1 MEITFLGTNG
11 WFDTH
16 TGNTTCVLADTKDAY
31 IIFDAGGGLYKTF
44 DMIKDDKPVYMLLS
58 HLHLDHILGLQFLNM
73 FNWKGGVKIIL
84 ADDMKAEL
92 EAFMRPPFMATPQN
106 HKMKVEIIPISQAK
120 DLPFKLEYKE
130 LVHIVPTIGFRVGVE
145 DKTIVY
151 GLDSGPC
158 ENLTE
163 LAKNADLFITECSFL
178 PDEKPNKMHLNPQQ
192 AAQTALDA
200 NAKLM
205 ALIHFKADDYTNLD
219 LRDHALA
226 AAGQI
231 FAATFAPYD
240 GEKFVI

>member
-16 TGNTTCVLADTKDAY
+16 TGSTTCVLAETENAY

-44 DMIKDDKPVYMLLS
+44 DIIKDDKPVYLLLS
-58 HLHLDHILGLQFLNM
+58 HLHMDHIQGLQFLNI
-73 FNWKGGVKIIL
+73 FNWKSGVKIIL
-84 ADDMKAEL
+84 ADEMKKEL
-92 EAFMRPPFMATPQN
+92 EAIMRPPFMQTPQS
-106 HKMKVEIIPISQAK
+106 HKMKVDIIPVSQAK

-130 LVHIVPTIGFRVGVE
+130 LLHIVPTIGFRVQSEG
-145 DKTIVY
+145 KTLVY

-158 ENLTE
+158 ANLTK
-163 LAKNADLFITECSFL
+163 LAKEADLFITECSFL
-178 PDEKPNKMHLNPQQ
+178 PGQTPNKIHLNPQQ

-205 ALIHFKADDYTNLD
+205 ALIHFKADDYTTLEQ
-219 LRDHALA
+219 RDEALA
-226 AAGQI
+226 AAGHI